1 MSLKLRVY
9 TAPFTN
15 SNPIAPALAES
26 APFSL
31 MPTFPAAIV
40 EVIQT
45 VGSALIIPGAAV
57 YS

>member
-15 SNPIAPALAES
+15 SNPIAPALAEP
-26 APFSL
+26 APFNL
-31 MPTFPAAIV
+31 MPTLPAAIV

-57 YS
+57 